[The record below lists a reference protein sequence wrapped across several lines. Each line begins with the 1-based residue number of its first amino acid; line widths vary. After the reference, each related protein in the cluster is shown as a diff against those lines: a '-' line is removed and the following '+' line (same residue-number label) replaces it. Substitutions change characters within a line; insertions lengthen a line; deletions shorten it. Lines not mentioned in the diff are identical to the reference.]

1 MPEKVYIFDT
11 TLRDGEQCPGASLE
25 EQEKLE
31 VAHQLARLNVDII
44 EAGFPIAS
52 PGDFR
57 AVQKIARQIK
67 GPVIAGLARALK
79 ADIDT
84 AYEAVKPSHRPRIHV
99 FLATSKIHMQYKLH
113 KAEEEVLRQAV
124 ESVSYAKKKVSDVE
138 FSPEDAARSDRDFLC
153 RVIEAV
159 IDAGATTVN
168 IPDTVGYA
176 FPYEFGD
183 LIRTIRDR
191 VPNIHQAVI
200 SVHCHDDLGLSV
212 ANSLTAVVNGAR
224 QVECTINGIGERAGN
239 ASMEEIVM
247 AIHTRKDI
255 FKNLYTGVKT
265 REFCKTSRLVSTLTG
280 FIVPPN
286 KAIVGQNAF
295 SHESG
300 IHQDGVLKHVRT
312 YEIMRPEDVGF
323 GESRLVLGKHSGR
336 HAFSVRL
343 KQLGMEL
350 SKEEIDRAF
359 ERFKKTA
366 DKKKQIYDED
376 LFALVEDELVSI
388 PEIFLLEEVKVET
401 GSEITPV
408 AVVKVKARGKVI
420 EAKAKGSGPVDAC
433 CKAIDKVTKL
443 HGELVDYALHGVT
456 GGKDAMGEVTMR
468 VKAKGKMVTGR
479 GASTDVIVASAK
491 AYVNAVNKLIHQQA
505 RQGAAL
511 AHP

>member
-25 EQEKLE
+25 EPEKLE
-31 VAHQLARLNVDII
+31 VAQQLARLNVDII

-52 PGDFR
+52 PGDFK
-57 AVQKIARQIK
+57 AVQKIARQVK
-67 GPVIAGLARALK
+67 GPIIAGLARALVP
-79 ADIDT
+79 DIDA
-84 AYEAVKPSHRPRIHV
+84 AYEAVKPSPRARIHV

-124 ESVSYAKKKVSDVE
+124 ESVKYAKGKVSDVE
-138 FSPEDAARSDRDFLC
+138 FSPEDAARSNRDFLC
-153 RVIEAV
+153 RVVEAV
-159 IDAGATTVN
+159 IEAGATTVN

-176 FPYEFGD
+176 FPYEFGE
-183 LIRTIRDR
+183 LIRTIRER
-191 VPNIHQAVI
+191 VPNIHKAII

-212 ANSLTAVVNGAR
+212 ANSLSAVVNGAR

-247 AIHTRKDI
+247 AIRTRKDV
-255 FKNLYTGVKT
+255 FKDLYTDVNAK
-265 REFCKTSRLVSTLTG
+265 EFCKTSRLVSTLTG
-280 FIVPPN
+280 FVVPPN

-366 DKKKQIYDED
+366 DKKKQVYDED

-408 AVVKVKARGKVI
+408 AVVKVKARGKVV
-420 EAKAKGSGPVDAC
+420 EAKANGSGPVDAC
-433 CKAIDKVTKL
+433 CKAIDKVTQL
-443 HGELVDYALHGVT
+443 HGELVDYSLHGVT

-491 AYVNAVNKLIHQQA
+491 AYINAVNKAIHQQA

>member
-1 MPEKVYIFDT
+1 MPEKIYIFDT

-25 EQEKLE
+25 EPEKLE
-31 VAHQLARLNVDII
+31 VAHQLAR
-44 EAGFPIAS
+44 F
-52 PGDFR
+52 
-57 AVQKIARQIK
+57 
-67 GPVIAGLARALK
+67 IAGLARALVS
-79 ADIDT
+79 DIDT
-84 AYEAVKPSHRPRIHV
+84 AYEAVKLSSRPRIHV

-124 ESVSYAKKKVSDVE
+124 ESVKYAKGKVSDIE

-153 RVIEAV
+153 RVVTAV

-183 LIRTIRDR
+183 LIRTIRER
-191 VPNIHQAVI
+191 VPNIHKAVI

-212 ANSLTAVVNGAR
+212 ANSLSAVINGTR

-247 AIHTRKDI
+247 AIQTRKDV
-255 FKNLYTGVKT
+255 FKGLYTEVKT
-265 REFCKTSRLVSTLTG
+265 EEFCRTSRMVSTLTG
-280 FIVPPN
+280 FVVPPN

-300 IHQDGVLKHVRT
+300 IHQDGVLKYVKT
-312 YEIMRPEDVGF
+312 YEIIRPEDVGF
-323 GESRLVLGKHSGR
+323 GESRIVLGKHSGR

-350 SKEEIDRAF
+350 KKEEIDRSF
-359 ERFKKTA
+359 ERFKKIA
-366 DKKKQIYDED
+366 DKKKEVYDED
-376 LFALVEDELVSI
+376 LLAIVEDEFVST
-388 PEIFLLEEVKVET
+388 PEIYILEKVKVET
-401 GSEITPV
+401 GSEITPQ
-408 AVVKVKARGKVI
+408 AVVTVRSEGKSVQ
-420 EAKAKGSGPVDAC
+420 AKAKGSGPVDAC
-433 CKAIDKVTKL
+433 CKAIDRATKF

-468 VKAKGKMVTGR
+468 VKAKGKMVTAR
-479 GASTDVIVASAK
+479 GASTDIIVASAK
-491 AYVNAVNKLIHQQA
+491 AYINAVNKLLHQTT
-505 RQGAAL
+505 RERTTL